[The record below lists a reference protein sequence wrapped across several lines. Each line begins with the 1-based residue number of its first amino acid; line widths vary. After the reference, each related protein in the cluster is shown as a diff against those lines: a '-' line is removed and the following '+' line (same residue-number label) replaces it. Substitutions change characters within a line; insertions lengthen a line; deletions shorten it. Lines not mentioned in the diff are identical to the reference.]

1 MQSWTL
7 YIKKEKKI
15 IITDETMSQR
25 LNSSST
31 KKALS
36 KTTIFFW
43 TKELSWKIKR
53 LIAAEARLERYVVK
67 LNK

>member
-15 IITDETMSQR
+15 ITTDETTSQR

-43 TKELSWKIKR
+43 TKELSWKIKI